1 MSDGQGTVIARRSLS
16 LSKSFVVVGIF
27 LAAISVLVSGLPGIM
42 EGIPASTIPTNA
54 TGSASVDLTT
64 AFPLFSVALQVFAA
78 ITFST
83 AVLLLYVYDKNNG
96 VLEYFLSLGMNQGD
110 IYMMYLKAALI
121 LSSGLLLFEI
131 MANLVVGLVSGTA
144 LPLVL
149 EASLLTVVL
158 AIPVVSF
165 GTLLMMSFSSLQKQ
179 RAGANQPL
187 GMAVGVFMVM
197 PAYIIPLVLPLLA
210 LLADLVLASVIG
222 VLAVLM
228 YLSSS
233 RLIRREK
240 LLP

>member
-27 LAAISVLVSGLPGIM
+27 LAAISVLISGLPGIM
-42 EGIPASTIPTNA
+42 AGLPASTIPTNS

-96 VLEYFLSLGMNQGD
+96 VLEYFLSLGMTQGD
-110 IYMMYLKAALI
+110 IYMMYLKAALL

-131 MANLVVGLVSGTA
+131 LANLVVGLVSGTG

-187 GMAVGVFMVM
+187 GMAIGVFMVM
-197 PAYIIPLVLPLLA
+197 PAYIIPLVLPSLA
-210 LLADLVLASVIG
+210 LVADLVLATVIG
-222 VLAVLM
+222 ILAVLM